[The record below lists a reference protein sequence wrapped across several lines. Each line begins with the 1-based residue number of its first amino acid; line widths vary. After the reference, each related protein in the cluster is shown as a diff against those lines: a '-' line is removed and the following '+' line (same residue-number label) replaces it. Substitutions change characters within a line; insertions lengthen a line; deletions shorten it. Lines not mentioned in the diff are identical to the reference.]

1 MSTLLNEQ
9 PKTVI
14 SGQRA
19 RSGIVGHNVRYVLA
33 VSLLLVV
40 VALGAVYFGFFR

>member
-1 MSTLLNEQ
+1 MSTLINEQ

-14 SGQRA
+14 SAQRS

-33 VSLLLVV
+33 ASLALVIL
-40 VALGAVYFGFFR
+40 ALGAIYFGFFR